1 MQGNDNGDKGGED
14 LKEHKEQGQ
23 VAKLKAELR
32 EAKMNIIVLEA
43 QVTKLEAQLTS
54 AKVLHIPPHI
64 STCPCMIILAFLV
77 CSAMCCS
84 CLSFLCL
91 HVMSHV
97 CARACTQEVA
107 ILEYQNK
114 QKDESASL
122 SEQVQAAYD
131 KGYDK
136 AVETITRFQNLR
148 PAGAPPS
155 AMSSQSFSG

>member
-1 MQGNDNGDKGGED
+1 MLCVLQTSFRRY
-14 LKEHKEQGQ
+14 
-23 VAKLKAELR
+23 VAR
-32 EAKMNIIVLEA
+32 
-43 QVTKLEAQLTS
+43 
-54 AKVLHIPPHI
+54 
-64 STCPCMIILAFLV
+64 
-77 CSAMCCS
+77 
-84 CLSFLCL
+84 
-91 HVMSHV
+91 
-97 CARACTQEVA
+97 TQEVA

-155 AMSSQSFSG
+155 AMSSASFSG